1 LKDYTDRLCSVLDEV
16 SERVILVGHS
26 MGAIVIT
33 QTAEYRPDKI
43 KLLVYLTAF
52 LPENG
57 QSFAQIK
64 KAEDKKDLPPP
75 IIIMNEDQTLQL
87 EEAGVKDTFYG
98 ECSKE
103 DVTKAKE
110 NLCRQP
116 LSPLNTPVYI
126 TDDNFGKIPRVY
138 IETLKDKALS
148 LKCQREM
155 YTKTPCQQI
164 INMNTYHS
172 PFFSQAEVLASHL
185 RSLSL

>member
-1 LKDYTDRLCSVLDEV
+1 
-16 SERVILVGHS
+16 
-26 MGAIVIT
+26 M
-33 QTAEYRPDKI
+33 
-43 KLLVYLTAF
+43 
-52 LPENG
+52 
-57 QSFAQIK
+57 
-64 KAEDKKDLPPP
+64 
-75 IIIMNEDQTLQL
+75 QL
-87 EEAGVKDTFYG
+87 EEAGVKDVFYG

-103 DVTKAKE
+103 DVAKAKE
-110 NLCRQP
+110 RLCRQP

-164 INMNTYHS
+164 ITMNTDHS

-185 RSLSL
+185 KSLSP